1 MEKNIEI
8 TICGITFSITEKGY
22 SILDNYLKEIKNFYT
37 EENEIVNDIENR
49 IAELFVEKLVG
60 QKKSITE
67 EDVNEVINTLG
78 HPADFD
84 NENINSTENNTTTTK
99 KVGNHR
105 FYRNPDDCKIAG
117 VLGGIAAYFNISST
131 VVRLVTTLLFLFS
144 PLNSAIFVA
153 YIILWAVTTKAT
165 TPAQKLEM
173 YGQDV
178 TIDNISKQ
186 TEKDKNTPQNN
197 SNSGCLK
204 ALSIGCLGILALP
217 ILFIIFILICIFIGV
232 GSDITSEIGKE
243 ITNNSIWFSWNGI
256 EPSLLER
263 ICFYGC
269 FILPIFAAIYGI
281 CCLISKKNISKTW
294 IWITSAIIWIASV
307 VGFISMSIKS
317 IHNYQEF
324 EIFDDSSYETY
335 APQCIDIDSF
345 QRLEI
350 SNTIKAVLIQ
360 DSTSKIEFTTPINYT
375 VKGGTLYLSKNNGN
389 SIVLFQRNEDKTIVT
404 IHTPNIEKINIDSGS
419 GITCDN
425 IINSKNLDIKA
436 DAGSVVDLEVE
447 VENDLN
453 IKGDSG
459 SKIYI
464 EGNSNNFNITA
475 DSGTSIT
482 LKGKCN
488 NAKINADSGA
498 YVDIRNLEVNNL
510 NTNTDSG
517 AYIKK

>member
-8 TICGITFSITEKGY
+8 TICGISFSITEKGY
-22 SILDNYLKEIKNFYT
+22 DLLDNYLKEIKNFYT

-60 QKKSITE
+60 NKKSITE
-67 EDVNEVINTLG
+67 EDVNEIINILG
-78 HPADFD
+78 HPTDFD
-84 NENINSTENNTTTTK
+84 NENSDSIEINTTTK
-99 KVGNHR
+99 KIKKHR

-131 VVRLVTTLLFLFS
+131 VVRLVATLLLLIS
-144 PLNSAIFVA
+144 PLNSTIFIA
-153 YIILWAVTTKAT
+153 YIILWAITTKAN

-186 TEKDKNTPQNN
+186 TEKDKNVPQNN

-204 ALSIGCLGILALP
+204 AFSIGCLGFLALP
-217 ILFIIFILICIFIGV
+217 VIFTIFIIICVFGGIG
-232 GSDITSEIGKE
+232 SELFF
-243 ITNNSIWFSWNGI
+243 NNLSIDWNGM
-256 EPSLLER
+256 EPSTLEKL
-263 ICFYGC
+263 CFYGC
-269 FILPIFAAIYGI
+269 FILPFFAAIYGI

-294 IWITSAIIWIASV
+294 IWITSAIIWIACV
-307 VGFISMSIKS
+307 IGFISMSVEYINNS
-317 IHNYQEF
+317 RELVLY
-324 EIFDDSSYETY
+324 DSSSNEVYEN
-335 APQCIDIDSF
+335 QSIEIDNF
-345 QRLEI
+345 NRLEI
-350 SNTIKAVLIQ
+350 EDAIKVVLIQ
-360 DSTSKIEFTTPINYT
+360 DSTSKIEFTKPVDYT
-375 VKGGTLYLSKNNGN
+375 IKGGTLYLSKNNGN

-436 DAGSVVDLEVE
+436 DAGSVVDLEIE

-453 IKGDSG
+453 INGDSG